1 LNNKFNLKMQLVVRT
16 ALFNVMTERNIMPL
30 DSHKIHNAI
39 VDAMEN
45 YNKDQEANVYVSDFG
60 KVEISGREIG

>member
-1 LNNKFNLKMQLVVRT
+1 MNNKFNLKMQLVVRT

>member
-1 LNNKFNLKMQLVVRT
+1 VNNKFNLKMQLVVRT

-45 YNKDQEANVYVSDFG
+45 HNKDQDADMHFLKKVS
-60 KVEISGREIG
+60 KREIA

>member
-1 LNNKFNLKMQLVVRT
+1 MNNKFNLKMQLVIRT

-30 DSHKIHNAI
+30 DSHSIHNAI

-45 YNKDQEANVYVSDFG
+45 HNKAVDADNHLFGEQERSSANG
-60 KVEISGREIG
+60 